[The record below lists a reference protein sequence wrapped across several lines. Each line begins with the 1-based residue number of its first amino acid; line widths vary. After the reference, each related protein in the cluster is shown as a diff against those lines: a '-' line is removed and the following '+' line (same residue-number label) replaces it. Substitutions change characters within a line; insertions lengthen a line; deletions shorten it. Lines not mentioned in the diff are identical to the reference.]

1 MKDIAYFWRPKIN
14 EGGMTAQT
22 STKLQRA
29 DVEKLVREVLNQRLR
44 GELPPPS
51 RERSATFA
59 GGNQPNPLVV
69 NVSARHMHV
78 TQADLETLFGSGSKL
93 TKLKDLYQQG
103 EFASEQL
110 VTLVGPRQRII
121 PNVRILGPVRNYT
134 QVELSYT
141 DGVYLGL
148 DLPLRTSG
156 DHPGTPGCT
165 ILGPKGAINLSQGVV
180 RAERHLHM
188 STADMAYFGV
198 KDGDYMKLKID
209 GPCGVT
215 FDRLKVRYH
224 PKVILEVHIDTDEGN
239 ACDLE
244 SATSMQLLVGS

>member
-1 MKDIAYFWRPKIN
+1 MV
-14 EGGMTAQT
+14 AQ
-22 STKLQRA
+22 SGRKLQRNE
-29 DVEKLVREVLNQRLR
+29 VEQLVREVLRQRLS
-44 GELPPPS
+44 GEINPPPVHQQ
-51 RERSATFA
+51 SAVA
-59 GGNQPNPLVV
+59 RNGGPPHPLVV

-78 TQADLETLFGSGSKL
+78 TQQDLEILFGRGATL

-121 PNVRILGPVRNYT
+121 PNLRILGPVRNYS
-134 QVELSYT
+134 QIELSYT
-141 DGVYLGL
+141 DGIYLGV

-156 DHPGTPGCT
+156 DHSGTPGV
-165 ILGPKGAINLSQGVV
+165 LVMGPKGALQLNQGVI
-180 RAERHLHM
+180 RAERHVHM
-188 STADMAYFGV
+188 STEDMTYYGV
-198 KDGDYMKLKID
+198 KDGDYMKLKVD

-215 FDRLKVRYH
+215 FDRMKVRYH

-244 SATSMQLLVGS
+244 SATNMELIK